1 MKVDTRVRYIRIDN
15 EEVKSS
21 GYYPP
26 SGTLGTVKAVYEEE
40 ILVKW
45 DAGTIDNGEWY
56 CELTDVEIV
65 DVANSVKEEPKMTIY
80 IIERNNPYNTPEP
93 EVVRDGNL
101 ARKIVREEY
110 EAQMAECGISQE
122 EADAGLGLY
131 GCYWGFGNSSFTGE
145 ASIEYD
151 LGVDTWRWR
160 VTKHEI

>member
-1 MKVDTRVRYIRIDN
+1 
-15 EEVKSS
+15 
-21 GYYPP
+21 
-26 SGTLGTVKAVYEEE
+26 
-40 ILVKW
+40 
-45 DAGTIDNGEWY
+45 
-56 CELTDVEIV
+56 
-65 DVANSVKEEPKMTIY
+65 MTIY
-80 IIERNNPYNTPEP
+80 IIERDNPYNTPKP

-131 GCYWGFGNSSFTGE
+131 GCYWGFGNGSFTGE